1 MKPLAVTAYN
11 PIPEQKLRIGGYLVM
26 ASIFFFFFMLEMVFS
41 WEDEN
46 LYIKIF
52 FLTLLHTLA
61 MWEPTRWLILWAR
74 KKYSGLRVVKKR
86 SRILICLGV
95 PYAVLIG
102 FLRIFFEDR
111 VNLWGVPIAHWGAYS
126 YTIGI
131 TLLFVLLQ
139 IVVYESLYFFS
150 EWNRSTLEA
159 EEVKRLNVEIQMES
173 LKRQIEPH
181 FLFNTLNTL
190 IGLVEEDRAKAVRF
204 TQDLAYVYR
213 YLLEA
218 NENTLIGLE
227 DEILFAR
234 RYFAL
239 LKTRYPQGLELH
251 CDIAEPTLYAVPPL
265 CLQTLIENAVKH
277 NTISKAKPLRISIS
291 LDDDSRYVLVKNNC
305 QVRRRVRSN
314 GVGLQYLRKKFALLG
329 LSAVHSLQTETDF
342 IVRFP
347 LIKKGMY
354 ESVDR

>member
-1 MKPLAVTAYN
+1 MKSFTSDIFNPAY
-11 PIPEQKLRIGGYLVM
+11 ERRLRVVGYLVVTI
-26 ASIFFFFFMLEMVFS
+26 IFFFFFMLEMVFS
-41 WEDEN
+41 WQDEN
-46 LYIKIF
+46 IYSKIF

-61 MWEPTRWLILWAR
+61 MWEPTRFLVLYAR
-74 KKYSGLRVVKKR
+74 RRYSGIQTVKKR
-86 SRILICLGV
+86 LRILVGIAV
-95 PYAVLIG
+95 PFAGLIG

-111 VNLWGVPIAHWGAYS
+111 VNLWGVPTAHWGAYS

-131 TLLFVLLQ
+131 TLLFILLQ
-139 IVVYESLYFFS
+139 IAVYESLYFFS

-190 IGLVEEDRAKAVRF
+190 IGLVEEDQTKAVRF
-204 TQDLAYVYR
+204 TQDLAFVYR

-218 NENTLIGLE
+218 NQNTLIGLE
-227 DEILFAR
+227 DEILFAK

-239 LKTRYPQGLELH
+239 LKTRYPQGLEMRCYIPEASLF
-251 CDIAEPTLYAVPPL
+251 EVPPL

-277 NTISKAKPLRISIS
+277 NTLSRSKPLCIHIG
-291 LDDDSRYVLVKNNC
+291 LDEAQQYVVVKNNC
-305 QVRRRVRSN
+305 QLRTSVRSS
-314 GVGLQYLRKKFALLG
+314 GVGLQYLHKKFALLG
-329 LSAVHSLQTETDF
+329 LPAVSTSLTETDF

-347 LIKKGMY
+347 LIKKGVY
-354 ESVDR
+354 ESVDH